1 VILLYGDLQWTA
13 AESCRGNGSG
23 SGSDSRSGSGNEC
36 SLDTVSAQVG
46 FSAGNGSFR
55 YYTLNGSG
63 TDEVLK
69 LNSTS
74 NINRPGVWIFKVDGD
89 DVVSGGKSQS

>member
-1 VILLYGDLQWTA
+1 MILLYGDLQWTA
-13 AESCRGNGSG
+13 AESCRGSGSG
-23 SGSDSRSGSGNEC
+23 SGSESGNEC

-46 FSAGNGSFR
+46 FSAGNDSFR

>member
-1 VILLYGDLQWTA
+1 MILLYGDLQWTA
-13 AESCRGNGSG
+13 AESCRGSGSG
-23 SGSDSRSGSGNEC
+23 SGNESRSGSGNEC

-74 NINRPGVWIFKVDGD
+74 NINRPGMWIFMLDGD
-89 DVVSGGKSQS
+89 DEQA